1 MSNNNHNLT
10 LRSILDKDKLTGSN
24 FLDWQRNVVIV
35 LRLKKKEYVLKRAIP
50 PVPAA
55 NASRAIKDTYEKHV
69 DDEHEVACLMLAMMT
84 SDLQKHHESM
94 KAYDMIIHLRQLY
107 QGQARHERFQISKA
121 LFSCKLSVG
130 NPVGPHVLKM
140 IGYVQTLEKL
150 GFELRTELATD
161 LILQSLPELY
171 KQFVVNYEMHEL
183 DKPLPELLKM
193 LQTAEESLTKGKGNF
208 VLLVQGGKG
217 KKKFKKAKKNGPKGK
232 GNTEPKSN
240 SSKLKPKGGVAKD
253 SICHHCG
260 ENGEEVPMKKV
271 GETTV
276 PKTEDEYEAQDIKK
290 IENNAKAIN
299 ILYCAVNPDDYRKIS
314 SCSTA
319 KEMWDKLEIT
329 YEGTDQVRE
338 AKIDFLTHEY
348 ELFHM
353 KENEKIDN
361 MFERFSKIV
370 NDLHALKKTYTDNEL
385 VRKILRSL
393 TPEWR
398 SKADAIQES
407 IGITSVTID
416 GLRGGQRKRSRTGK
430 NVASS
435 SAPPPPAH
443 QYLDGS
449 FLWFNNHEEAMR
461 FSEKFEHREILP
473 PRFSTARFI
482 HDSIPREARVI
493 LERGNFLDL
502 LYIKKANYHPFLV
515 RAFYSNLKK
524 DEDGALISNVNGVD
538 IYLNEEN
545 IQILTGL
552 RRDGQDL
559 GLYVGE
565 EGARFNETALLEEV
579 GIRNFVP
586 TPQQRRPTIASM
598 SFVFRFIFNVLTRI
612 LKPRKFNHTTLSQE
626 DTKTIHAM
634 IQHAN
639 LNWCK
644 FVMTH
649 MFTATSDNRPLPYAL
664 LVMAILEEYNIKTDV
679 GPKIKGT
686 KHWEIDESSF
696 HSGTNE
702 TPFRQPRPRR
712 QPRATASTATTSTNP
727 SLAEQMAALTATLSR
742 IDTNV
747 SKMAHNVN
755 TLSRELHGYF
765 DFVNYPY
772 AQMVPYVPPPN
783 FGGEQ
788 SRTQNVG
795 RDEEVHDEEEEE
807 EEEEE
812 ADDDDGGGGGD
823 GDEDEEEEE
832 DIDEDQLLNDLSPDF

>member
-1 MSNNNHNLT
+1 
-10 LRSILDKDKLTGSN
+10 
-24 FLDWQRNVVIV
+24 
-35 LRLKKKEYVLKRAIP
+35 
-50 PVPAA
+50 
-55 NASRAIKDTYEKHV
+55 
-69 DDEHEVACLMLAMMT
+69 
-84 SDLQKHHESM
+84 
-94 KAYDMIIHLRQLY
+94 
-107 QGQARHERFQISKA
+107 
-121 LFSCKLSVG
+121 
-130 NPVGPHVLKM
+130 
-140 IGYVQTLEKL
+140 
-150 GFELRTELATD
+150 
-161 LILQSLPELY
+161 
-171 KQFVVNYEMHEL
+171 
-183 DKPLPELLKM
+183 
-193 LQTAEESLTKGKGNF
+193 
-208 VLLVQGGKG
+208 
-217 KKKFKKAKKNGPKGK
+217 
-232 GNTEPKSN
+232 
-240 SSKLKPKGGVAKD
+240 
-253 SICHHCG
+253 
-260 ENGEEVPMKKV
+260 MKKV
-271 GETTV
+271 EETNV
-276 PKTEDEYEAQDIKK
+276 PKTEDEYDAQDIKK
-290 IENNAKAIN
+290 VENNAKAIN
-299 ILYCAVNPDDYRKIS
+299 IIYCAVNPDDYRKIS
-314 SCSTA
+314 CCTTA

-329 YEGTDQVRE
+329 YE
-338 AKIDFLTHEY
+338 
-348 ELFHM
+348 
-353 KENEKIDN
+353 
-361 MFERFSKIV
+361 
-370 NDLHALKKTYTDNEL
+370 
-385 VRKILRSL
+385 
-393 TPEWR
+393 
-398 SKADAIQES
+398 
-407 IGITSVTID
+407 
-416 GLRGGQRKRSRTGK
+416 GGQRKRSRTGK

-435 SAPPPPAH
+435 SAPPSPAH
-443 QYLDGS
+443 KYLDGS
-449 FLWFNNHEEAMR
+449 FLWFNDHAEATQ

-482 HDSIPREARVI
+482 HDSTPREARVI

-502 LYIKKANYHPFLV
+502 LYIKKVNYHPFLV

-565 EGARFNETALLEEV
+565 EGARFNETALLEE
-579 GIRNFVP
+579 
-586 TPQQRRPTIASM
+586 
-598 SFVFRFIFNVLTRI
+598 
-612 LKPRKFNHTTLSQE
+612 E

-634 IQHAN
+634 IHNAN

-696 HSGTNE
+696 HSGTDE

-712 QPRATASTATTSTNP
+712 QPRAIASAAATSTNP

-747 SKMAHNVN
+747 SKTAHNVN

-788 SRTQNVG
+788 SGTQNVG
-795 RDEEVHDEEEEE
+795 RDDEVDDEEEEE
-807 EEEEE
+807 EEE
-812 ADDDDGGGGGD
+812 DDDDDDNDDGD

-832 DIDEDQLLNDLSPDF
+832 DIDEEQLLNDLSPDF

>member
-1 MSNNNHNLT
+1 MVGYQK
-10 LRSILDKDKLTGSN
+10 RGSGA
-24 FLDWQRNVVIV
+24 DEKSQRQ
-35 LRLKKKEYVLKRAIP
+35 
-50 PVPAA
+50 
-55 NASRAIKDTYEKHV
+55 V
-69 DDEHEVACLMLAMMT
+69 D
-84 SDLQKHHESM
+84 
-94 KAYDMIIHLRQLY
+94 
-107 QGQARHERFQISKA
+107 
-121 LFSCKLSVG
+121 
-130 NPVGPHVLKM
+130 P
-140 IGYVQTLEKL
+140 
-150 GFELRTELATD
+150 
-161 LILQSLPELY
+161 
-171 KQFVVNYEMHEL
+171 
-183 DKPLPELLKM
+183 
-193 LQTAEESLTKGKGNF
+193 
-208 VLLVQGGKG
+208 
-217 KKKFKKAKKNGPKGK
+217 
-232 GNTEPKSN
+232 
-240 SSKLKPKGGVAKD
+240 
-253 SICHHCG
+253 
-260 ENGEEVPMKKV
+260 
-271 GETTV
+271 
-276 PKTEDEYEAQDIKK
+276 QDIKK
-290 IENNAKAIN
+290 VENYAKAIN
-299 ILYCAVNPDDYRKIS
+299 MLYCAVNPDDNRKIS
-314 SCSTA
+314 CCSTA
-319 KEMWDKLEIT
+319 KEMWDKLEVT
-329 YEGTDQVRE
+329 CEGTDQVRE
-338 AKIDFLTHEY
+338 AKIDFLTQE
-348 ELFHM
+348 
-353 KENEKIDN
+353 D
-361 MFERFSKIV
+361 
-370 NDLHALKKTYTDNEL
+370 L

-393 TPEWR
+393 TSEWR
-398 SKADAIQES
+398 SKADAIYES
-407 IGITSVTID
+407 IGTSNVTID
-416 GLRGGQRKRSRTGK
+416 GLRGRKKKLRMALCAMGVVKSGTSRTNAQEAEGMPITSKSKEHTSLRGGDSGDESSEQEEDEEANLCLIAQEEEESANEKNQEVIQKPNSGMLTVGLGGIPKRVPLVWFVDPDSRIMPPSDGRYYPSMGGQRKRSRTGK
-430 NVASS
+430 NAASS
-435 SAPPPPAH
+435 LAPPPPAH

-449 FLWFNNHEEAMR
+449 FLWFNDRAEATR

-493 LERGNFLDL
+493 LKRGNCLDL
-502 LYIKKANYHPFLV
+502 LYIKKAHYHPFLV

-565 EGARFNETALLEEV
+565 EGARFNETALLEE
-579 GIRNFVP
+579 
-586 TPQQRRPTIASM
+586 T
-598 SFVFRFIFNVLTRI
+598 
-612 LKPRKFNHTTLSQE
+612 RKFNHTTLSQE

-634 IQHAN
+634 IHKAN

-696 HSGTNE
+696 HSGTDE

-747 SKMAHNVN
+747 SKTEHNVN

-772 AQMVPYVPPPN
+772 AQLVPYVPPPN

-788 SRTQNVG
+788 SGTQNVG
-795 RDEEVHDEEEEE
+795 RDDEVDDEEEEE

-812 ADDDDGGGGGD
+812 AEDD
-823 GDEDEEEEE
+823 DEDEDDEEE
-832 DIDEDQLLNDLSPDF
+832 DIDSDQLLNDLSPDF

>member
-1 MSNNNHNLT
+1 
-10 LRSILDKDKLTGSN
+10 
-24 FLDWQRNVVIV
+24 
-35 LRLKKKEYVLKRAIP
+35 
-50 PVPAA
+50 
-55 NASRAIKDTYEKHV
+55 
-69 DDEHEVACLMLAMMT
+69 
-84 SDLQKHHESM
+84 
-94 KAYDMIIHLRQLY
+94 
-107 QGQARHERFQISKA
+107 
-121 LFSCKLSVG
+121 
-130 NPVGPHVLKM
+130 
-140 IGYVQTLEKL
+140 
-150 GFELRTELATD
+150 
-161 LILQSLPELY
+161 
-171 KQFVVNYEMHEL
+171 
-183 DKPLPELLKM
+183 
-193 LQTAEESLTKGKGNF
+193 
-208 VLLVQGGKG
+208 
-217 KKKFKKAKKNGPKGK
+217 
-232 GNTEPKSN
+232 
-240 SSKLKPKGGVAKD
+240 
-253 SICHHCG
+253 
-260 ENGEEVPMKKV
+260 MKKV
-271 GETTV
+271 EETNV
-276 PKTEDEYEAQDIKK
+276 PKTEDEYDAQDIKK
-290 IENNAKAIN
+290 VENNAKAIN
-299 ILYCAVNPDDYRKIS
+299 IIYCAVNLDDYRKIS
-314 SCSTA
+314 CCTTA

-329 YEGTDQVRE
+329 YEGEQKKKGIALKATSSQEPAMEESSDEDNEFGLVIKKFHKFMR
-338 AKIDFLTHEY
+338 KEY
-348 ELFHM
+348 ERKGKTHGGPP
-353 KENEKIDN
+353 KCYGCGEVGNIKAKCPNAKNEKEKKPFKKHRAYISGGVFLQN
-361 MFERFSKIV
+361 PCKFLFFLSCSPSPS
-370 NDLHALKKTYTDNEL
+370 LLK
-385 VRKILRSL
+385 
-393 TPEWR
+393 W
-398 SKADAIQES
+398 QE
-407 IGITSVTID
+407 VKK
-416 GLRGGQRKRSRTGK
+416 KRSRTGK

-449 FLWFNNHEEAMR
+449 FLWFNDRAEATQ

-552 RRDGQDL
+552 RRDRQDL

-579 GIRNFVP
+579 GIRHFVP
-586 TPQQRRPTIASM
+586 TPQQRRPTIAST
-598 SFVFRFIFNVLTRI
+598 SPVFRFIFYVLTRI

-634 IQHAN
+634 IHNAN

-649 MFTATSDNRPLPYAL
+649 MFTATSDNRPLLYAL
-664 LVMAILEEYNIKTDV
+664 LVMAILEEHKIKTDV

-696 HSGTNE
+696 HSGTDE

-712 QPRATASTATTSTNP
+712 QRRATASTATTSTNP

-747 SKMAHNVN
+747 SKTAHNVN
-755 TLSRELHGYF
+755 TLSSELHGYF
-765 DFVNYPY
+765 DFVNYSY

-788 SRTQNVG
+788 SGTQNVG
-795 RDEEVHDEEEEE
+795 RDDEVDDEEEEE
-807 EEEEE
+807 EEEAE
-812 ADDDDGGGGGD
+812 DN
-823 GDEDEEEEE
+823 DEDEDDEEE